1 MPSDLKWKRF
11 GITTVIII
19 VQLWFCFNIM
29 FNMYKKTQTA
39 NDILPT
45 PETCDRNIRLH
56 SMHGKPQIF
65 IKYAEKD
72 YENFM
77 NSMGD
82 NYGSRNLIYQA

>member
-1 MPSDLKWKRF
+1 
-11 GITTVIII
+11 
-19 VQLWFCFNIM
+19 
-29 FNMYKKTQTA
+29 MYKKTQTA

-56 SMHGKPQIF
+56 SMHGKPGIF
-65 IKYAEKD
+65 ISYAEKD

-82 NYGSRNLIYQA
+82 NYGSRNPIYQAKNIAKDAYNLTRAALTDWYYQQGASDKL